1 MTDMYPHYLPSLS
14 ERDAIA
20 DALYRVAIGC
30 DRNDVQLFNS
40 GWAGE
45 DVSFEIHRDDETV
58 VSNLSVIR
66 ENILK
71 IVGPMDTTHNVTM
84 VRVNLKDGADT
95 ATLTAMSTAHHSAA
109 GMGRNPTGPKYIAGG
124 EYLADLTKD
133 GSGVWRIKKLV
144 LRVIWTKGDPSVVWP
159 ESEAAA

>member
-1 MTDMYPHYLPSLS
+1 MSDMYPQYLPSLS

-45 DVSFEIHRDDETV
+45 DVSFKIHRDDETV
-58 VSNLSVIR
+58 MSSLAVIR
-66 ENILK
+66 ENILD

-84 VRVNLKDGADT
+84 VRVNLRDGADT
-95 ATLTAMSTAHHSAA
+95 ATMTAMSTAYHSPA
-109 GMGRNPTGPKYIAGG
+109 GMGRDPTGPEYIAGG
-124 EYLADLTKD
+124 EYLANLIKD

-144 LRVIWTKGDPSVVWP
+144 LRVIWTQGDPSVVWP
-159 ESEAAA
+159 ESQAAA